1 MDIRVKGA
9 ICMKKNLVLA
19 IEIILIG
26 LLTFVFC
33 YTDVFYSLDS
43 LYKDKLYQQPRAVDP
58 TIKIIAI
65 DEKTME
71 TLGPFG
77 TWPRSIYAEI
87 LEALGEYPAVVG
99 FDIMLMGDMDEEDDA
114 VFLNALKERDN
125 VVLAAHLVYDTK
137 VEMLPNGKFD
147 VDHMHVSQ
155 VEVPYTKDVTPI
167 GYANTSPDSDGKI
180 RSYLPITR
188 VENADGTVTEYMS
201 LSYQI
206 YLEYCESM
214 NLTPISPVTDDNGV
228 QWIYYAGKPYE
239 YESISLIDVLEG
251 KVDARVFTDCIV
263 LVGAYATGLQDQF
276 TVPNSNNQMFGV
288 EINANLI
295 QSFRDEQF
303 PMPAN
308 RLGVSV
314 VFALIAM
321 ALFACFS
328 KLHLKWGTVIFILAE
343 VVTVVSG
350 ILLFTKVG
358 ISIPGFY
365 LVLMLALA
373 YVIALAGGY
382 LYEWAKRRKI
392 ASVFRK
398 YVAPQVVDDI
408 MKSGRYKV
416 ELGGESRDVAV
427 LFVDIRGF
435 TPLSESLK
443 PAEVVD
449 ILNEYLNLTTNAI
462 FKNSGTL
469 DKFIGDATMAVFNA
483 PFNLEDYEYKAV
495 CAAWDIVA
503 GAKELEQKCLER
515 FGKSVA
521 FGVGVNCG
529 EAVVGNIGCDFRMDY
544 TAIGDTVNTAARLE
558 SSAKRGQVLISEYI
572 YQRVKDRVKVQEIGV
587 IPLKGKSRGV
597 CVYELLGVGCDSVE
611 KNEDRHKE
619 TETVESDETV
629 SAGNTEEENK

>member
-1 MDIRVKGA
+1 
-9 ICMKKNLVLA
+9 MKKNFVLA
-19 IEIILIG
+19 IEILLIG

-33 YTDVFYSLDS
+33 YTDIFYSLDS
-43 LYKDKLYQQPRAVDP
+43 LYKDRLYQQPRSVDP
-58 TIKIIAI
+58 TIKIISI

-71 TLGPFG
+71 ALGPFG
-77 TWPRSIYAEI
+77 TWPRSTYAEI
-87 LEALGEYPAVVG
+87 LDILGDYPAVVG
-99 FDIMLMGDMDEEDDA
+99 FDIMLMGTMNEEDDA

-125 VVLAAHLVYDTK
+125 VVLAAHLVYETK
-137 VEMLPNGKFD
+137 VEMLPNGEFD

-155 VEVPYTKDVTPI
+155 VEVPYTGDAAPI

-180 RSYLPITR
+180 RSYLPVTQ
-188 VENADGTVTEYMS
+188 VENADGTVTEYTS

-214 NLTPISPVTDDNGV
+214 NMTPISPVTDDNGV

-295 QSFRDEQF
+295 QSFLDEQF
-303 PMPAN
+303 PLPAN

-314 VFALIAM
+314 VFALITMAM
-321 ALFACFS
+321 FMCFS
-328 KLHLKWGTVIFILAE
+328 KLHLKWGTVIFVLAE
-343 VVTVVSG
+343 IVTVVSG
-350 ILLFTKVG
+350 IVLFTKAG

-416 ELGGESRDVAV
+416 ELGGESRDIAV

-443 PAEVVD
+443 PAEVVE

-483 PFNLEDYEYKAV
+483 PFDLEDYEYRAV

-558 SSAKRGQVLISEYI
+558 SNAKRGQVLISEHI
-572 YQRVKDRVKVQEIGV
+572 YQRVKDRVKVQEIGE
-587 IPLKGKSRGV
+587 ILLKGKSQGV
-597 CVYELLGVGCDSVE
+597 CVYELLGVGCDSAE
-611 KNEDRHKE
+611 KNEDRHKAIG
-619 TETVESDETV
+619 TAESDETV
-629 SAGNTEEENK
+629 SAGNSEEENK

>member
-1 MDIRVKGA
+1 
-9 ICMKKNLVLA
+9 MKKNFVLA
-19 IEIILIG
+19 IEILLIG

-43 LYKDKLYQQPRAVDP
+43 LYKDKLYQQPRSVDP
-58 TIKIIAI
+58 TIKIISI

-71 TLGPFG
+71 ALGPFG
-77 TWPRSIYAEI
+77 TWPRSTYAEI
-87 LEALGEYPAVVG
+87 LDILGDYPAVVG
-99 FDIMLMGDMDEEDDA
+99 FDIMLMGTMNEEDDA

-125 VVLAAHLVYDTK
+125 VVLAAHLVYETK
-137 VEMLPNGKFD
+137 VEMLPNGEFD

-155 VEVPYTKDVTPI
+155 VEVPYTGDATPI

-180 RSYLPITR
+180 RSYLPVTQ
-188 VENADGTVTEYMS
+188 VENENGTVTEYTS

-214 NLTPISPVTDDNGV
+214 NMTPISPVTDDNGV

-295 QSFRDEQF
+295 QSFLDEQF
-303 PMPAN
+303 PLPAN
-308 RLGVSV
+308 RLAVSAI
-314 VFALIAM
+314 FALIAM
-321 ALFACFS
+321 AMFVCFS
-328 KLHLKWGTVIFILAE
+328 KLHLKWGTVIFVLAE
-343 VVTVVSG
+343 IATVVSG
-350 ILLFTKVG
+350 ILLFTKAG

-373 YVIALAGGY
+373 YVVALAGGY

-416 ELGGESRDVAV
+416 ELGGESRDIAV

-443 PAEVVD
+443 PAEVVE

-483 PFNLEDYEYKAV
+483 PFDLEDYEYKAV

-558 SSAKRGQVLISEYI
+558 SNAKRGQVLISEHI
-572 YQRVKDRVKVQEIGV
+572 YQRVKDRVKVQEIGE
-587 IPLKGKSRGV
+587 IPLKGKSQGV
-597 CVYELLGVGCDSVE
+597 CVYELLGVGCDSAE
-611 KNEDRHKE
+611 KKRR
-619 TETVESDETV
+619 
-629 SAGNTEEENK
+629 

>member
-1 MDIRVKGA
+1 
-9 ICMKKNLVLA
+9 MKKNYVLA
-19 IEIILIG
+19 IEILLIG

-33 YTDVFYSLDS
+33 YTDIFYSLDS
-43 LYKDKLYQQPRAVDP
+43 LYKDRLYQQPRSVDP
-58 TIKIIAI
+58 TIKIISI

-71 TLGPFG
+71 ALGPFG
-77 TWPRSIYAEI
+77 TWPRSTYAEI
-87 LEALGEYPAVVG
+87 LDILGDYPAVVG
-99 FDIMLMGDMDEEDDA
+99 FDIMLMGTMNEEDDA

-125 VVLAAHLVYDTK
+125 VVLAAHLVYETK
-137 VEMLPNGKFD
+137 VEMLPNGEFN

-155 VEVPYTKDVTPI
+155 VEVPYTGDVTPI

-180 RSYLPITR
+180 RSYLPVTQ
-188 VENADGTVTEYMS
+188 VENGNGTVTEYTS

-214 NLTPISPVTDDNGV
+214 NMTPISPVTDDNGV

-295 QSFRDEQF
+295 QSFLDEQF
-303 PMPAN
+303 PLPAN

-321 ALFACFS
+321 AMFVCFS
-328 KLHLKWGTVIFILAE
+328 KLHLKWGTVIFVLAE
-343 VVTVVSG
+343 IATVVSG
-350 ILLFTKVG
+350 ILLFTKAG

-416 ELGGESRDVAV
+416 ELGGESRDIAV

-443 PAEVVD
+443 PAEVVE

-483 PFNLEDYEYKAV
+483 PFDLEDYEYKAV

-558 SSAKRGQVLISEYI
+558 SNAKRGQVLISEHI
-572 YQRVKDRVKVQEIGV
+572 YQRVKDRVKVQEIGE
-587 IPLKGKSRGV
+587 IPLKGKSQGV
-597 CVYELLGVGCDSVE
+597 CVYELLGVGCDSAE
-611 KNEDRHKE
+611 KNEDRHKAIE
-619 TETVESDETV
+619 TAESDETV
-629 SAGNTEEENK
+629 SAGNSEEENK

>member
-1 MDIRVKGA
+1 
-9 ICMKKNLVLA
+9 MKKNFVLA
-19 IEIILIG
+19 IEILLIG

-33 YTDVFYSLDS
+33 YTDIFYSLDS
-43 LYKDKLYQQPRAVDP
+43 LYKDRLYQQPRSVDP
-58 TIKIIAI
+58 TIKIISI

-71 TLGPFG
+71 ALGPFG
-77 TWPRSIYAEI
+77 TWPRSTYAEI
-87 LEALGEYPAVVG
+87 LDILGDYPAVVG
-99 FDIMLMGDMDEEDDA
+99 FDIMLMGTMNEEDDA

-125 VVLAAHLVYDTK
+125 VVLAAHLVYETK
-137 VEMLPNGKFD
+137 VEMLPNGEFD

-155 VEVPYTKDVTPI
+155 VEVPYTGDATPI

-180 RSYLPITR
+180 RSYLPVTQ
-188 VENADGTVTEYMS
+188 VESADGTVTEYTS

-214 NLTPISPVTDDNGV
+214 NMTPISPVTDDNGV

-295 QSFRDEQF
+295 QSFLDEQF
-303 PMPAN
+303 PLPAN
-308 RLGVSV
+308 RLGVSII
-314 VFALIAM
+314 FALITMAM
-321 ALFACFS
+321 FMCFS

-343 VVTVVSG
+343 IVTVVSG
-350 ILLFTKVG
+350 ILLFTKAS

-365 LVLMLALA
+365 LALMLALA
-373 YVIALAGGY
+373 YVVALAGGY

-416 ELGGESRDVAV
+416 ELGGESRDIAV

-443 PAEVVD
+443 PAEVVE

-483 PFNLEDYEYKAV
+483 PFDLEDYEYRAV

-558 SSAKRGQVLISEYI
+558 SNAKRGQVLISEHI
-572 YQRVKDRVKVQEIGV
+572 YQRVKDRVKVQEIGE
-587 IPLKGKSRGV
+587 ILLKGKSQGV
-597 CVYELLGVGCDSVE
+597 CVYELLGVGCDSAE
-611 KNEDRHKE
+611 KNEDRHKAIG
-619 TETVESDETV
+619 TAESDETV
-629 SAGNTEEENK
+629 SAGNSEEENK

>member
-1 MDIRVKGA
+1 
-9 ICMKKNLVLA
+9 MKKNFVLA
-19 IEIILIG
+19 IEILLIG

-33 YTDVFYSLDS
+33 YTDIFYSLDS
-43 LYKDKLYQQPRAVDP
+43 LYKDRLYQQPRSVDP
-58 TIKIIAI
+58 TIKIISI

-71 TLGPFG
+71 ALGPFG
-77 TWPRSIYAEI
+77 TWPRSTYAEI
-87 LEALGEYPAVVG
+87 LDILGDYPAVVG
-99 FDIMLMGDMDEEDDA
+99 FDIMLMGTMDEEDDA

-137 VEMLPNGKFD
+137 VEMLPNGEFD

-155 VEVPYTKDVTPI
+155 VEVPYTGDATPI

-180 RSYLPITR
+180 RSYLPVTQ
-188 VENADGTVTEYMS
+188 VENADGTVTEYTS

-214 NLTPISPVTDDNGV
+214 NMTPISPVTDDNGV

-295 QSFRDEQF
+295 QSFLDEQF
-303 PMPAN
+303 PLPAN

-314 VFALIAM
+314 VFALITMAM
-321 ALFACFS
+321 FMCFS

-343 VVTVVSG
+343 IVTVVSG
-350 ILLFTKVG
+350 ILLFTKAS

-365 LVLMLALA
+365 LALMLALA
-373 YVIALAGGY
+373 YVVALAGGY

-416 ELGGESRDVAV
+416 ELGGESRDIAV

-443 PAEVVD
+443 PAEVVE

-483 PFNLEDYEYKAV
+483 PFDLEDYEYKAV

-558 SSAKRGQVLISEYI
+558 SNAKRGQVLISEHI
-572 YQRVKDRVKVQEIGV
+572 YQRVKDRVKVQEIGE
-587 IPLKGKSRGV
+587 IPLKGKSQGV
-597 CVYELLGVGCDSVE
+597 CVYELLGVGCDSAE
-611 KNEDRHKE
+611 KNEDRHKAIG
-619 TETVESDETV
+619 TAESDETV
-629 SAGNTEEENK
+629 SAGNSEEENK

>member
-1 MDIRVKGA
+1 
-9 ICMKKNLVLA
+9 MKKNFVLA
-19 IEIILIG
+19 IEILLIG

-33 YTDVFYSLDS
+33 YTDIFYSLDS
-43 LYKDKLYQQPRAVDP
+43 LYKDRLYQQPRSVDP
-58 TIKIIAI
+58 TIKIISI

-71 TLGPFG
+71 ALGPFG
-77 TWPRSIYAEI
+77 TWPRSTYAEI
-87 LEALGEYPAVVG
+87 LDILGDYPAVVG
-99 FDIMLMGDMDEEDDA
+99 FDIMLMGTMNEEDDA

-125 VVLAAHLVYDTK
+125 VVLAAHLVYETK
-137 VEMLPNGKFD
+137 VEMLPNGEFN

-155 VEVPYTKDVTPI
+155 VEVPYTGDVTPI

-180 RSYLPITR
+180 RSYLPVTQ
-188 VENADGTVTEYMS
+188 VENGNGTVTEYTS

-214 NLTPISPVTDDNGV
+214 NMTPISPVTDDNGV

-295 QSFRDEQF
+295 QSFLDEQF
-303 PMPAN
+303 PLPAN

-321 ALFACFS
+321 AMFVCFS
-328 KLHLKWGTVIFILAE
+328 KLHLKWGTVIFVLAE
-343 VVTVVSG
+343 IATVVSG
-350 ILLFTKVG
+350 ILLFTKAG

-416 ELGGESRDVAV
+416 ELGGESRDIAV

-443 PAEVVD
+443 PAEVVE

-483 PFNLEDYEYKAV
+483 PFDLEDYEYKAV

-558 SSAKRGQVLISEYI
+558 SNAKRGQVLISEHI
-572 YQRVKDRVKVQEIGV
+572 YQRVKDRVKVQEIGE
-587 IPLKGKSRGV
+587 IPLKGKSQGV
-597 CVYELLGVGCDSVE
+597 CVYELLGVGCDSAE
-611 KNEDRHKE
+611 KNEDRHKAIE
-619 TETVESDETV
+619 TAESDETV
-629 SAGNTEEENK
+629 SAGNSEEENK

>member
-1 MDIRVKGA
+1 
-9 ICMKKNLVLA
+9 MKKNYVLA
-19 IEIILIG
+19 IEILLIG

-33 YTDVFYSLDS
+33 YTDIFYSLDS
-43 LYKDKLYQQPRAVDP
+43 LYKDRLYQQPRSVDP
-58 TIKIIAI
+58 TIKIISI

-71 TLGPFG
+71 ALGPFG
-77 TWPRSIYAEI
+77 TWPRSTYAEI
-87 LEALGEYPAVVG
+87 LDILGDYPAVVG
-99 FDIMLMGDMDEEDDA
+99 FDIMLMGTMNEEDDA

-125 VVLAAHLVYDTK
+125 VVLAAHLVYETK
-137 VEMLPNGKFD
+137 VEMLPNGEFD

-155 VEVPYTKDVTPI
+155 VEVPYTGDATPI

-180 RSYLPITR
+180 RSYLPVTQ
-188 VENADGTVTEYMS
+188 VENENGTVTEYTS

-214 NLTPISPVTDDNGV
+214 NMTPISPVTDDNGV

-295 QSFRDEQF
+295 QSFLDEQF
-303 PMPAN
+303 PLPAN

-314 VFALIAM
+314 IFALIAM
-321 ALFACFS
+321 AMFVCFS

-343 VVTVVSG
+343 IVTVVSG
-350 ILLFTKVG
+350 ILLFTKAG
-358 ISIPGFY
+358 ISVPGFY
-365 LVLMLALA
+365 LALMLALA

-416 ELGGESRDVAV
+416 ELGGESRDIAV

-443 PAEVVD
+443 PAEVVE

-483 PFNLEDYEYKAV
+483 PFDLEDYEYKAV

-558 SSAKRGQVLISEYI
+558 SNAKRGQVLISEHI
-572 YQRVKDRVKVQEIGV
+572 YQRVKDRVKVQEIGE
-587 IPLKGKSRGV
+587 IPLKGKSQGV
-597 CVYELLGVGCDSVE
+597 CVYELLGVGCDSAE

-619 TETVESDETV
+619 IGTAESDETV
-629 SAGNTEEENK
+629 SAGNSEEENK

>member
-1 MDIRVKGA
+1 
-9 ICMKKNLVLA
+9 MKKNFVLA
-19 IEIILIG
+19 IEILLIG

-33 YTDVFYSLDS
+33 YTDIFYSLDS
-43 LYKDKLYQQPRAVDP
+43 LYKDRLYQQPRSVDP
-58 TIKIIAI
+58 TIKIISI

-71 TLGPFG
+71 ALGPFG
-77 TWPRSIYAEI
+77 TWPRSTYAEI
-87 LEALGEYPAVVG
+87 LDILGDYPAVVG
-99 FDIMLMGDMDEEDDA
+99 FDIMLMGTMDEEDDA

-125 VVLAAHLVYDTK
+125 VVLAAHLVYETK
-137 VEMLPNGKFD
+137 VEMLPNGEFD

-155 VEVPYTKDVTPI
+155 VEVPYTGDATPI

-180 RSYLPITR
+180 RSYLPVTQ
-188 VENADGTVTEYMS
+188 VENENGSVTEYTS

-206 YLEYCESM
+206 YLAYCESM
-214 NLTPISPVTDDNGV
+214 NMTPISPVTDDNGV

-251 KVDARVFTDCIV
+251 KVDARVFTNCIV

-295 QSFRDEQF
+295 QSFLDEQF
-303 PMPAN
+303 PLPAN

-321 ALFACFS
+321 AMFVCFS
-328 KLHLKWGTVIFILAE
+328 KLHLKWGTVIFVLAE
-343 VVTVVSG
+343 IATVVSG
-350 ILLFTKVG
+350 ILLFTKAG
-358 ISIPGFY
+358 ISVPGFY
-365 LVLMLALA
+365 LALMLALA
-373 YVIALAGGY
+373 YVVALAGGY

-416 ELGGESRDVAV
+416 ELGGESRDIAV

-443 PAEVVD
+443 PAEVVE

-483 PFNLEDYEYKAV
+483 PFDLEDYEYKAV

-558 SSAKRGQVLISEYI
+558 SNAKRGQVLISEHI
-572 YQRVKDRVKVQEIGV
+572 YQRVKDRVKVQEIGE
-587 IPLKGKSRGV
+587 IPLKGKSQGV
-597 CVYELLGVGCDSVE
+597 CVYELLGVGCDSAE
-611 KNEDRHKE
+611 KNEDRHKAIG
-619 TETVESDETV
+619 TAESDETL
-629 SAGNTEEENK
+629 SAGNSEEENK